1 MEFFPLKRQRRQSD
15 QIINKFYL
23 FGRISYLF
31 GRISHLFGRIPIPP
45 VPTALK

>member
-1 MEFFPLKRQRRQSD
+1 MEFLPLKRQRRQSD

-31 GRISHLFGRIPIPP
+31 GRIPIPP